1 MYFEKKDFTMNK
13 YTYYLTT
20 NKNNTMKEKGL
31 RRSKVQDSTLRHS
44 YYLLQTK
51 TDVVATTQNIL
62 TTIFFL
68 SLSITYKRVLV

>member
-62 TTIFFL
+62 TTIFFFHCQL
-68 SLSITYKRVLV
+68 LTREY